1 MSEINVFILD
11 NNKNYVFLDKN
22 KNIIE
27 LNLKKNFFTI
37 KNIEKPIINTIEN
50 IKELEKLETLLRMI
64 KYGFNNVY
72 GWKFT
77 NIYISLK
84 EYELI
89 RNLIKENINILN
101 NYNINNNWEND
112 LNKCIEKEKLR
123 HKNTTC
129 FLCAKKGHF
138 AIDCK
143 EDFDIDGEYIGE
155 ESQCKYCKKI
165 IKKEI
170 IKKHENEC
178 KKYYS
183 F

>member
-1 MSEINVFILD
+1 MNVFILN
-11 NNKNYVFLDKN
+11 NNKYYVFLEKH

-27 LNLKKNFFTI
+27 LNLKKHFLTI

-77 NIYISLK
+77 NIHISLK

-89 RNLIKENINILN
+89 RNLIKENIHILN

-129 FLCAKKGHF
+129 FICAKKGHF
-138 AIDCK
+138 AINCK
-143 EDFDIDGEYIGE
+143 ENFDIDGEYIGE
-155 ESQCKYCKKI
+155 DKQCKYCKKI
-165 IKKEI
+165 IEKKNI
-170 IKKHENEC
+170 IIHEKNC

-183 F
+183 Y